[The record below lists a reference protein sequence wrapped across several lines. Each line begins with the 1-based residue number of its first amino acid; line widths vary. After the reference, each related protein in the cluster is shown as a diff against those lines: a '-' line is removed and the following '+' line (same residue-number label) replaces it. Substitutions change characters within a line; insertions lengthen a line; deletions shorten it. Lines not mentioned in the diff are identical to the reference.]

1 MRETKDS
8 ASEEE
13 TKSDSDED
21 VVFEG
26 ILIGEN
32 KEEEKQKSIRC
43 RCYVGC
49 FVLWALLIYLLTDYY
64 FSRIY
69 ITY

>member
-1 MRETKDS
+1 MKETKDS

-21 VVFEG
+21 DVFEG
-26 ILIGEN
+26 IVIQDN
-32 KEEEKQKSIRC
+32 KKEEKEKSIRC

-49 FVLWALLIYLLTDYY
+49 FVFWALIVYLLTDYY
-64 FSRIY
+64 VSRIY
-69 ITY
+69 IT

>member
-1 MRETKDS
+1 MDEDL
-8 ASEEE
+8 E

-21 VVFEG
+21 VLEG
-26 ILIGEN
+26 IVIEEDN
-32 KEEEKQKSIRC
+32 KKERDKIVRC

-64 FSRIY
+64 VSRIFISY
-69 ITY
+69 